1 MAQVSKAFR
10 CNLGRL
16 AEHEALHIQTFAA
29 TTMAL
34 SAVFRSDRGLTV
46 LVALK
51 DNARSSQSFSRTLR
65 CAFKRMGVTTSG
77 LRGQWCT
84 LLTESEVF
92 AICRGGLDLPTSACD
107 PNRAAACDAQSRR
120 ASVERSD
127 DKIIPLG

>member
-1 MAQVSKAFR
+1 MAEVSKAFR

-16 AEHEALHIQTFAA
+16 QEHEALHVQTFAA

-34 SAVFRSDRGLTV
+34 SAVYRSDRGSTV

-65 CAFKRMGVTTSG
+65 YALKRMGVSTSG

-84 LLTESEVF
+84 LLTEGEVF
-92 AICRGGLDLPTSACD
+92 AICRGGLDLFTGSCD
-107 PNRAAACDAQSRR
+107 PNHAAAGDAGSRG
-120 ASVERSD
+120 ASVGRSD
-127 DKIIPLG
+127 DKIVPLG

>member
-10 CNLGRL
+10 CNLRRL

-51 DNARSSQSFSRTLR
+51 GNARSSQSFSRTLR

-127 DKIIPLG
+127 DKIIPMG